1 MTTEK
6 LGSLG
11 WGRFIIQFVLVMLV
25 YFAASVPAVVMFGM
39 TSAGLLGSVAGSMA
53 AALLLAWFWLR
64 RDGHVAEAWNLR
76 APDSWA
82 RTLLLAALA
91 AGLIIAW
98 FQIGAWIAGQ
108 LGISAPDV
116 VAVMDFVTESPLSLL
131 LWIVVVAI
139 FAAGFGEE
147 LLWRGFLF
155 DRLQRLRGIGDKTWL
170 VIVVQAVLFGLPHAY
185 QGLGGMLIT
194 GVVGLG
200 LGWLRVRC
208 GGNLWAC
215 IIAHAAVDVLM
226 MSVAYADKVGAL
238 PGAG

>member
-11 WGRFIIQFVLVMLV
+11 WGRFIIQFATVMLV
-25 YFAASVPAVVMFGM
+25 YFVASIPAVVMFGM
-39 TSAGLLGSVAGSMA
+39 TSVGLLVSVAGSMA
-53 AALLLAWFWLR
+53 AALILAWLWLR
-64 RDGHVAEAWNLR
+64 NDGHAAEAWNLR
-76 APDSWA
+76 APDNWLQ
-82 RTLLLAALA
+82 TLLLAALGA
-91 AGLIIAW
+91 SLIVAW
-98 FQIGAWIAGQ
+98 FQVGAWIVGQ
-108 LGISAPDV
+108 LGVSAPDV

-170 VIVVQAVLFGLPHAY
+170 VIIIQAVLFGLPHAY
-185 QGLGGMLIT
+185 QGMGGMLIT

-215 IIAHAAVDVLM
+215 IIAHAAVDILM
-226 MSVAYADKVGAL
+226 MSVAYADTIGAL
-238 PGAG
+238 PG